1 MKALFFQG
9 NLQNQ
14 ILKNKLTTFMK
25 NSFKILLIGVA
36 FLSLSFMK
44 FEKKEINV
52 VIDAGHGGHDF
63 GAQADVVL
71 EKDLVA
77 EITSKIK
84 ALNKDAD
91 VKIHFTRSDD
101 SFMELQQ
108 RTNYINEV
116 KPDLAISLHINN
128 NNSNSTV
135 NGYEVFVPKETA
147 TSEKSKELAEKLI
160 SKFSKKS
167 QLNNRGVKT
176 APYFILKKSEV
187 PAMVVELGF
196 ISNDNDRNYLT
207 SENGQTEIATTIL
220 DFVSSLKE

>member
-1 MKALFFQG
+1 
-9 NLQNQ
+9 
-14 ILKNKLTTFMK
+14 MK
-25 NSFKILLIGVA
+25 NSFKILLLAVA

-44 FEKKEINV
+44 FEKKEVNV

-116 KPDLAISLHINN
+116 KPDLAI
-128 NNSNSTV
+128 
-135 NGYEVFVPKETA
+135 
-147 TSEKSKELAEKLI
+147 
-160 SKFSKKS
+160 
-167 QLNNRGVKT
+167 
-176 APYFILKKSEV
+176 
-187 PAMVVELGF
+187 
-196 ISNDNDRNYLT
+196 
-207 SENGQTEIATTIL
+207 
-220 DFVSSLKE
+220 

>member
-1 MKALFFQG
+1 
-9 NLQNQ
+9 
-14 ILKNKLTTFMK
+14 MK
-25 NSFKILLIGVA
+25 NSFKILLLAVA

-44 FEKKEINV
+44 FEKKEVNV

-71 EKDLVA
+71 EKNLVA

-128 NNSNSTV
+128 NNSNSTA
-135 NGYEVFVPKETA
+135 NGYEVFVPKETT
-147 TSEKSKELAEKLI
+147 TSEKSKELAEKLV
-160 SKFSKKS
+160 SKLSEKS
-167 QLNNRGVKT
+167 QLKNRGVKT
-176 APYFILKKSEV
+176 GPFYILRKSEV
-187 PAMVVELGF
+187 PAMIVELGF
-196 ISNDNDRNYLT
+196 ISNDNDRIYLT